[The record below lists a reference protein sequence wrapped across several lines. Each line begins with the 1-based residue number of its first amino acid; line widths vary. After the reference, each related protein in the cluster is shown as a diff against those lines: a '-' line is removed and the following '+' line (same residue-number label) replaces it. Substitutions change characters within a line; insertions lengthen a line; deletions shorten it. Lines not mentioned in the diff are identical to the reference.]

1 MDREA
6 ILWVIGSLVVVG
18 AIIAIVLAVVLP
30 RQRSRKLREEFG
42 PEYDRTV
49 GRFGDRS
56 RAEADLKA
64 RKERVSGLRLRS
76 LSEEE
81 RAGFITQWKRI
92 QARFV
97 DEPSASIQEAN
108 MMVADVMRARGY
120 PIRDFDTQAS
130 DLSVN
135 YPALA
140 ENYRSAHAIF
150 VRSEQGHA
158 STEELR
164 QAVVFY
170 RGVFSELLEDE
181 SIRRAA

>member
-1 MDREA
+1 MERDA
-6 ILWVIGSLVVVG
+6 ILWVIGGLVVVG

-30 RQRSRKLREEFG
+30 RRRSLKLREEFG
-42 PEYDRTV
+42 PEYEHTV
-49 GRFGDRS
+49 SRYGDRS
-56 RAEADLKA
+56 RAEADLVE

-76 LSEEE
+76 LSEDE
-81 RAGFITQWKRI
+81 RARFLTQWKQI
-92 QARFV
+92 QSRFV
-97 DEPSASIQEAN
+97 DEPSTSILEAN
-108 MMVADVMRARGY
+108 MMVAEVMRARGY
-120 PIRDFDTQAS
+120 PLRDFDTQAA

-150 VRSEQGHA
+150 VRNEQGHA

-164 QAVVFY
+164 QALVFY
-170 RGVFSELLEDE
+170 RGVFSELLDDA